1 MIKNKI
7 EFNFHINFSKLLDNT
22 NYLFGSIYSKNKQN
36 DTYVLF
42 EEEKYI
48 FKLNNNFEI
57 INNYYVSNN
66 VWTNL
71 IYYNDNNFIFK
82 NQDNENINYFNLNNK
97 IINIPLLSKM
107 KDYSIYN
114 DKLFIFNIKNLDNN
128 YYIYD
133 NSLNE
138 LNEVINK
145 NEILNNYKYN
155 SLINDN
161 IESKLDNEFIIN
173 YFQFNDSIIV
183 FTSNYINELNTE
195 SKTYILKLDN
205 NFNILVKKEFCNKGN
220 FYNAYFYNNYYYI
233 SYMLPKNR
241 IVILKYDSNIELI
254 EEEKISSYR
263 SEFITINN
271 KLCLIADE
279 PKRYDKDLKK
289 YKNQELIGNSTLFI
303 LE

>member
-7 EFNFHINFSKLLDNT
+7 EFNFHINYSKLLDNT

-42 EEEKYI
+42 EEKKYI
-48 FKLNNNFEI
+48 FKFNNNFEI

-97 IINIPLLSKM
+97 IINIPLFSKM
-107 KDYSIYN
+107 KNYLIYN

-145 NEILNNYKYN
+145 NEILNHYKYN

-161 IESKLDNEFIIN
+161 IKSKLDNEFIMN

-220 FYNAYFYNNYYYI
+220 FYNNYYYI

-241 IVILKYDSNIELI
+241 IVIIKYNSNIELI

-289 YKNQELIGNSTLFI
+289 
-303 LE
+303 

>member
-1 MIKNKI
+1 M
-7 EFNFHINFSKLLDNT
+7 
-22 NYLFGSIYSKNKQN
+22 
-36 DTYVLF
+36 
-42 EEEKYI
+42 
-48 FKLNNNFEI
+48 
-57 INNYYVSNN
+57 
-66 VWTNL
+66 
-71 IYYNDNNFIFK
+71 
-82 NQDNENINYFNLNNK
+82 
-97 IINIPLLSKM
+97 
-107 KDYSIYN
+107 
-114 DKLFIFNIKNLDNN
+114 
-128 YYIYD
+128 
-133 NSLNE
+133 
-138 LNEVINK
+138 NEVINK
-145 NEILNNYKYN
+145 NEILNHYKYN

-161 IESKLDNEFIIN
+161 IKSKLDNEFIIN
-173 YFQFNDSIIV
+173 YFQFNDSIIA

-205 NFNILVKKEFCNKGN
+205 NFNILVKKEFCVKGN

-271 KLCLIADE
+271 RLCLIVDE
-279 PKRYDKDLKK
+279 PKRYDIDMKK